1 MNIYVLV
8 ALILILGF
16 ILGRILRRLRLTEVL
31 AYIIAGIII
40 GLVVKHPDFSPDFNL
55 PEQFSVVITGISLA
69 LIAYM
74 IGLSFS
80 FAFLK
85 RMGKQMVII
94 LIVQVVITV
103 AATWGFV
110 YLLTKDLPLSI
121 ILGSLA
127 GATDPAG
134 TIAVLRDLRTKGSLT
149 DMTIALV
156 GLDDAVVIV
165 VYAVGIALTKMLLGV
180 ETSVSF
186 VFSHPLWEIFG
197 GLGLGGAIGA
207 LLSYVTKKMHLTS
220 DHIFVISLAV
230 AILCWGLAE
239 LIEVSAMLTCMALGT
254 AVINLNVQ
262 VGNRSNELVDNIMT
276 PIFVL
281 FFATIGMQMDF
292 SLFHLM
298 WPLIIVYCVGRSIGK
313 ITGCSL
319 GGVLAKSE
327 PKIKKYIGFA
337 MLPQAGVAMGLAFL
351 AAQALSGYELGGTII
366 TLATTT
372 TVVFGLLSP
381 PLVQYAVQKAG
392 EART

>member
-16 ILGRILRRLRLTEVL
+16 ILGRILRRLRVTEIL
-31 AYIIAGIII
+31 AYILAGIII
-40 GLVVKHPDFSPDFNL
+40 GRALNFSP
-55 PEQFSVVITGISLA
+55 PEQFSGIITGTSLA
-69 LIAYM
+69 LIAYLV
-74 IGLSFS
+74 GLTFS

-85 RMGKQMVII
+85 RMGKQMLII

-103 AATWGFV
+103 AATAGFV
-110 YLLTKDLPLSI
+110 YLLTRDLPLSI

-134 TIAVLRDLRTKGSLT
+134 TIAVLRDIKAKGTLT

-156 GLDDAVVIV
+156 GLDDVVVIV

-180 ETSVSF
+180 ETSASF
-186 VFSHPLWEIFG
+186 AFGHPLWEILG
-197 GLGLGGAIGA
+197 GLGLGGAIGVV
-207 LLSYVTKKMHLTS
+207 LSYVTKRMHLTS
-220 DHIFVISLAV
+220 DHIFVISLAA

-276 PIFVL
+276 PVFVL
-281 FFATIGMQMDF
+281 FFAAIGMQMDF
-292 SLFHLM
+292 SFFQSL
-298 WPLIIVYCVGRSIGK
+298 WPLIIVYVVGRSIGK

-327 PKIKKYIGFA
+327 PKIKKYVGFA

-351 AAQALSGYELGGTII
+351 AAQALSGYELGGTIV
-366 TLATTT
+366 TLATATT
-372 TVVFGLLSP
+372 IVFGLLSP
-381 PLVQYAVQKAG
+381 PLVQYAVKKAR
-392 EART
+392 EVAT

>member
-8 ALILILGF
+8 ALVLILGF
-16 ILGRILRRLRLTEVL
+16 ILGRILRRLRLTEIL
-31 AYIIAGIII
+31 AYILSGIII
-40 GLVVKHPDFSPDFNL
+40 GRALNFSP
-55 PEQFSVVITGISLA
+55 PEQFTVIITGTSLA

-74 IGLSFS
+74 VGLSFS

-94 LIVQVVITV
+94 LFVQVVITV

-134 TIAVLRDLRTKGSLT
+134 TIAVLRDLRARGSLT

-165 VYAVGIALTKMLLGV
+165 VYAIGIALTKMLLG
-180 ETSVSF
+180 EGTSISF
-186 VFSHPLWEIFG
+186 SLAYPLREILG

-207 LLSYVTKKMHLTS
+207 VLSYVTKKMHLTS
-220 DHIFVISLAV
+220 DHIFVISLAA

-239 LIEVSAMLTCMALGT
+239 MIEVSAMLTCMALGT

-276 PIFVL
+276 PVFVL
-281 FFATIGMQMDF
+281 FFAAIGMEMDF

-298 WPLIIVYCVGRSIGK
+298 WPLVIIYCVGRSIGK

-327 PKIKKYIGFA
+327 PKIKKYIGLA

-381 PLVQYAVQKAG
+381 PLVQYAVRKAG
-392 EART
+392 EVNI